1 MRSTSFTVNN
11 RTYTMPDAPVVVI
24 CIDGSEPDY
33 HAEAMK
39 AGRMP
44 WLSSVLAG
52 EGSSWPAHCAMPAL
66 TNPNNLSIA
75 TGQPSAVHGVC
86 GNYFF
91 DAERGEEVLMNDKRF
106 LRAPTIFAAADDAGL
121 DVVVVT
127 AKDKLRHLLGA
138 GLVEDGPSLD
148 GSGEFVAPTR
158 TGVCF
163 SAEKADMATSAR
175 NGIDNVLQLVGK
187 PVPDVYSADLSEFTL
202 AAGVAIL
209 KSRGADLMY
218 LSLTDYIQ
226 HKHPPGTAAANA
238 FYEMIDSYAAQLDEL
253 GAIVALTAD
262 HGMSAKT
269 DDNGKAKVLYVE
281 DEVRSILGLDP
292 AARGDEGADGL
303 RVILP
308 ITDPYIAHH
317 GALGSFASVYLPAGA
332 DRDLLIERL
341 RTLDGIEAAHSREH
355 AARIYSLPADRIG
368 DVVVLAEAGTALG
381 RFPAWHDL
389 TDLDA
394 PLRSHGALGEL
405 QVPFIVNRCL
415 PRPDLVDETYGLP
428 ACVHNYDAFWVAT
441 TLVVQQQSGA
451 ASVV

>member
-1 MRSTSFTVNN
+1 VRSTSFTVNN

-33 HAEAMK
+33 HLEAMK
-39 AGRMP
+39 AGQMP
-44 WLSSVLAG
+44 WLSSVLGG
-52 EGSSWPAHCAMPAL
+52 ENSSWPAHCAMPAL

-75 TGQPSAVHGVC
+75 TGQPPAVHGIC
-86 GNYFF
+86 GNYMY
-91 DAERGEEVLMNDKRF
+91 DTERGEEVLMNDKRF
-106 LRAPTIFAAADDAGL
+106 LRAPTVFAAANDAGL
-121 DVVVVT
+121 NVVVVT
-127 AKDKLRHLLGA
+127 AKDKLCHLLGA
-138 GLVEDGPSLD
+138 GLVEEGPSLH

-163 SAEKADMATSAR
+163 SAEKADTATAAG
-175 NGIDNVLQLVGK
+175 NGIDNVLKLVGK

-226 HKHPPGTAAANA
+226 HKHPPGTATANT

-253 GAIVALTAD
+253 GAIVVLTAD

-269 DDNGKAKVLYVE
+269 DDTGTAKVLYVE

-292 AARGDEGADGL
+292 ADEGADGV

-317 GALGSFASVYLPAGA
+317 GALGSFACVYLPADT
-332 DRDLLIERL
+332 DRDRVIERL
-341 RTLDGIEAAHSREH
+341 RALDGIQAAHSRED
-355 AARIYSLPADRIG
+355 AVRLYALPADRIG

-389 TDLDA
+389 TGLDA

-405 QVPFIVNRCL
+405 QIPFIINRCL
-415 PRPDLVDETYGLP
+415 PRPDLVDEPYGLP

-441 TLVVQQQSGA
+441 TLVAAHQSQA
-451 ASVV
+451 ASAV